1 MARLSESANSWKG
14 GTEELG
20 LETRRPFM
28 QEETYYRSE
37 EESTEETERWA
48 RSQKNLEDKSSS
60 PGCLNKD

>member
-28 QEETYYRSE
+28 QEEVYYRSE
-37 EESTEETERWA
+37 EEST
-48 RSQKNLEDKSSS
+48 
-60 PGCLNKD
+60 